1 MKDVKIQNIQP
12 AVDPKAAGRAGRKAK
27 AAAGQSFNDTLSESL
42 NNTVATLNDLN
53 AEIQKDPAVKTTQ
66 ADPSSM
72 KEEIHAAKENFDRM
86 MLQKQNLFQLYQR
99 LTNKD
104 DS

>member
-12 AVDPKAAGRAGRKAK
+12 TADPKAAGKANRKETAV
-27 AAAGQSFNDTLSESL
+27 AGQSFKETLTESL
-42 NNTVATLNDLN
+42 QSTVATMSNLN

-72 KEEIHAAKENFDRM
+72 KEEIHAAKENFDQM